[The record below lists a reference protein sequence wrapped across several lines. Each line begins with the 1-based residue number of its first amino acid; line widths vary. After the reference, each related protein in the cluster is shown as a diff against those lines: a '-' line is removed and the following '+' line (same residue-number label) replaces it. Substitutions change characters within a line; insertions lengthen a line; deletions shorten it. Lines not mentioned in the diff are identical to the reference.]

1 MTRPGLSP
9 PHQGDARGPAQGR
22 RASGLSIVLL
32 CALLPLA
39 AGAQVIVP
47 APLQGVDVIE
57 QLGDRVPEEGRLI
70 DSEGQ
75 PFRLAD
81 ELHHGKPVVL
91 ALVYYRCPQLC
102 SLTLSSLTRTLRD
115 SGMKLGRDYRAVV
128 LSIDPAETS
137 RDAAESKRGHMQA
150 LGVSPTTA
158 DWRFATAAEPEI
170 QALARATGFK
180 YRYDAQSKQF
190 AHASVAFVLA
200 EDGRLSRYLY
210 GIEYPARD
218 MKLALLEAGK
228 GKVGT
233 AFDRVLLTCFKYDPA
248 KRSYAPYG
256 LAFIRIGALL
266 VFAALVVLL
275 TVLWRQD
282 LKLKKQRGA
291 TA

>member
-1 MTRPGLSP
+1 MSRPG
-9 PHQGDARGPAQGR
+9 
-22 RASGLSIVLL
+22 SIAFVLW
-32 CALLPLA
+32 ALLPLV
-39 AGAQVIVP
+39 AGAQGTVRTRAP
-47 APLQGVDVIE
+47 AVDVIE
-57 QLGDRVPEEGRLI
+57 QLGDRVPEDGRLI

-81 ELHHGKPVVL
+81 ELHHGKPVIL

-102 SLTLSSLTRTLRD
+102 NLTLSALTRSLRE
-115 SGMKLGRDYRAVV
+115 SGMKAGRDYRAVIV
-128 LSIDPAETS
+128 SIDPTETA

-150 LGVSPTTA
+150 LGVSPTTN

-170 QALARATGFK
+170 QVLAKATGFK
-180 YRYDAQSKQF
+180 YRYDAPSKQF
-190 AHASVAFVLA
+190 EHVSVAFVLS

-210 GIEYPARD
+210 GIETPARD
-218 MKLALLEAGK
+218 MKLALVEAGK

-233 AFDRVLLTCFKYDPA
+233 AFDRVILTCFKYDPA
-248 KRSYAPYG
+248 KRSYAPYA
-256 LAFIRIGALL
+256 LAFVRIGAVL

>member
-1 MTRPGLSP
+1 VSRPGHIAFVLS
-9 PHQGDARGPAQGR
+9 AF
-22 RASGLSIVLL
+22 
-32 CALLPLA
+32 LPLL
-39 AGAQVIVP
+39 AGAQVNVP
-47 APLQGVDVIE
+47 SPLQGVDVIE
-57 QLGDRVPEEGRLI
+57 QLGDRVPEGGRLI

-81 ELHHGKPVVL
+81 ELHRGKPVVL

-102 SLTLSSLTRTLRD
+102 NLTLSSLTRTLRD

-128 LSIDPAETS
+128 VSIDPAETS
-137 RDAAESKRGHMQA
+137 REAAEAKRGHMQA
-150 LGVSPTTA
+150 LGVSPTTPE
-158 DWRFATAAEPEI
+158 WRFATAAEPEI
-170 QALARATGFK
+170 EALTKATGFK
-180 YRYDAQSKQF
+180 YRYDPPSKQY
-190 AHASVAFVLA
+190 AHPSVAFVLA

-218 MKLALLEAGK
+218 MKLALVEAGK

-248 KRSYAPYG
+248 KRSYGPYV
-256 LAFIRIGALL
+256 LAFVRIGALL

-282 LKLKKQRGA
+282 VKLKKQRGA

>member
-1 MTRPGLSP
+1 MRRSQHHLVALLS
-9 PHQGDARGPAQGR
+9 
-22 RASGLSIVLL
+22 
-32 CALLPLA
+32 ALLPFA
-39 AGAQVIVP
+39 AGAQVNVP
-47 APLQGVDVIE
+47 APMQGVDVIE
-57 QLGDRVPEEGRLI
+57 QLGDRVPEDGRLI

-81 ELHHGKPVVL
+81 ELHQGKPVVL

-128 LSIDPAETS
+128 VSIDPAETS
-137 RDAAESKRGHMQA
+137 RDSAESKRGHMQA
-150 LGVSPTTA
+150 LGVSPTTP

-170 QALARATGFK
+170 RALAKATGFLYK
-180 YRYDAQSKQF
+180 YDPPTKQF
-190 AHASVAFVLA
+190 AHPSVAFVLS

-218 MKLALLEAGK
+218 MKLALVEAGK

-248 KRSYAPYG
+248 KRSYGPYV

-266 VFAALVVLL
+266 VFAALVALL
-275 TVLWRQD
+275 TVLWRHD
-282 LKLKKQRGA
+282 LKLKKRRGA

>member
-1 MTRPGLSP
+1 MSRPGHIAFVLSTF
-9 PHQGDARGPAQGR
+9 
-22 RASGLSIVLL
+22 
-32 CALLPLA
+32 LPLL
-39 AGAQVIVP
+39 AGAQVNVP

-57 QLGDRVPEEGRLI
+57 QLGDRVPEGGRLV

-81 ELHHGKPVVL
+81 ELHRGKPVVL

-102 SLTLSSLTRTLRD
+102 NLTLSSLTRTLRD

-128 LSIDPAETS
+128 VSIDPTETS
-137 RDAAESKRGHMQA
+137 REAAEAKRGHMQA
-150 LGVSPTTA
+150 LGASPTTP

-170 QALARATGFK
+170 QALAKATGFK
-180 YRYDAQSKQF
+180 YRYDPPSKQY
-190 AHASVAFVLA
+190 AHPSVVFMLA

-218 MKLALLEAGK
+218 MKLALVEAGK

-248 KRSYAPYG
+248 KRSYGPYV

-282 LKLKKQRGA
+282 LKLKKRRGA

>member
-1 MTRPGLSP
+1 MSRGRHIAFVLS
-9 PHQGDARGPAQGR
+9 
-22 RASGLSIVLL
+22 
-32 CALLPLA
+32 ALLPLA
-39 AGAQVIVP
+39 ASAQ
-47 APLQGVDVIE
+47 QGTALTRTQAVDVIE
-57 QLGDRVPEEGRLI
+57 RLGDRVPDEGRLI

-81 ELHHGKPVVL
+81 ELHRGKPVVL

-102 SLTLSSLTRTLRD
+102 NLTLSSLNRTLRE
-115 SGMKLGRDYRAVV
+115 SGMKLGQDYRAVV
-128 LSIDPAETS
+128 VSIDPTETP

-150 LGVSPTTA
+150 LGVSPTTP

-170 QALARATGFK
+170 RALARATGFK
-180 YRYDAQSKQF
+180 YRYDAPSKQF
-190 AHASVAFVLA
+190 EHPSVAFVLT

-210 GIEYPARD
+210 GIQYPARD
-218 MKLALLEAGK
+218 MKLALVEAGK

-248 KRSYAPYG
+248 KRSYAPYA
-256 LAFIRIGALL
+256 LAFVRIGALL
-266 VFAALVVLL
+266 VFATLVALLI
-275 TVLWRQD
+275 VLWRQD

>member
-1 MTRPGLSP
+1 MSGPGHIAFVLS
-9 PHQGDARGPAQGR
+9 AF
-22 RASGLSIVLL
+22 
-32 CALLPLA
+32 LPLL
-39 AGAQVIVP
+39 AGAQVNVP
-47 APLQGVDVIE
+47 APLQDVDVIE
-57 QLGDRVPEEGRLI
+57 QLGDRVPEGGRLI

-81 ELHHGKPVVL
+81 ELHRGKPVVL

-102 SLTLSSLTRTLRD
+102 NLTLSSLTRTLRD
-115 SGMKLGRDYRAVV
+115 SGMKPGRDYRAVV
-128 LSIDPAETS
+128 VSIDPTETS
-137 RDAAESKRGHMQA
+137 REAAEAKRGHMQS
-150 LGVSPTTA
+150 LGVSPTTP

-170 QALARATGFK
+170 AALAKSTGFK
-180 YRYDAQSKQF
+180 YRYDPPSKQY
-190 AHASVAFVLA
+190 AHPSVAFVLA

-218 MKLALLEAGK
+218 MKLALVEAGK

-248 KRSYAPYG
+248 KRSYGPYV
-256 LAFIRIGALL
+256 LAFVRIGALL

>member
-1 MTRPGLSP
+1 MNRPGHIAFVLS
-9 PHQGDARGPAQGR
+9 AF
-22 RASGLSIVLL
+22 
-32 CALLPLA
+32 LPLL
-39 AGAQVIVP
+39 AGAQVNVP

-57 QLGDRVPEEGRLI
+57 QLGDRVPEGGRLI

-81 ELHHGKPVVL
+81 ELHRGRPVVL

-102 SLTLSSLTRTLRD
+102 NLTLSSLTRTLRD
-115 SGMKLGRDYRAVV
+115 SGMRLGRDYRAVV
-128 LSIDPAETS
+128 VSIDPTETS
-137 RDAAESKRGHMQA
+137 RDAAEAKRGHMQA
-150 LGVSPTTA
+150 LGVSPTTP

-170 QALARATGFK
+170 EALAKAIGFK
-180 YRYDAQSKQF
+180 YRYDPPSKQY
-190 AHASVAFVLA
+190 AHPSVAFVLA

-218 MKLALLEAGK
+218 MKLALVEAGK

-248 KRSYAPYG
+248 KRSYGPYV
-256 LAFIRIGALL
+256 LAFVRIGALL

-282 LKLKKQRGA
+282 VKLKKQRGA

>member
-1 MTRPGLSP
+1 MIRS
-9 PHQGDARGPAQGR
+9 GPMAF
-22 RASGLSIVLL
+22 VLG
-32 CALLPLA
+32 ALLPIA
-39 AGAQVIVP
+39 AVAQVNVP
-47 APLQGVDVIE
+47 APMQGVDVIE
-57 QLGDRVPEEGRLI
+57 QLGDRLPEDGLLI

-75 PFRLAD
+75 PFRLRDA
-81 ELHHGKPVVL
+81 LHRGTPVVL

-115 SGMKLGRDYRAVV
+115 SGMKPGKDYRAVV
-128 LSIDPAETS
+128 VSIDPKETP

-150 LGVSPTTA
+150 LGISPTTP

-170 QALARATGFK
+170 QALARATGFR
-180 YRYDAQSKQF
+180 YRYDAPSKQY
-190 AHASVAFVLA
+190 AHPSVAFVLS

-218 MKLALLEAGK
+218 MKLALVEAGK

-248 KRSYAPYG
+248 KRSYSPYG
-256 LAFIRIGALL
+256 LAFVRIGALL
-266 VFAALVVLL
+266 VFAALVALL
-275 TVLWRQD
+275 TLLWRQD

>member
-1 MTRPGLSP
+1 MSRPGSIAFVLST
-9 PHQGDARGPAQGR
+9 
-22 RASGLSIVLL
+22 
-32 CALLPLA
+32 LLPVV
-39 AGAQVIVP
+39 AGAQVNVP
-47 APLQGVDVIE
+47 APMQGVDVIE
-57 QLGDRVPEEGRLI
+57 QLGERVPEGGRLV

-81 ELHHGKPVVL
+81 ELHRGKPVVL

-102 SLTLSSLTRTLRD
+102 NLTLSSLTRTLRD
-115 SGMKLGRDYRAVV
+115 SGMKPGRDYRAVV
-128 LSIDPAETS
+128 VSIDPSETS
-137 RDAAESKRGHMQA
+137 RDAAEAKRGHMQA
-150 LGVSPTTA
+150 LGISPTTP

-170 QALARATGFK
+170 QALAKATGFK
-180 YRYDAQSKQF
+180 YRYDPPSKQY
-190 AHASVAFVLA
+190 AHPSVTFVLA

-218 MKLALLEAGK
+218 MKLALVEAGK

-248 KRSYAPYG
+248 KRSYGPYV
-256 LAFIRIGALL
+256 LAFVRIGALL

>member
-1 MTRPGLSP
+1 M
-9 PHQGDARGPAQGR
+9 
-22 RASGLSIVLL
+22 
-32 CALLPLA
+32 
-39 AGAQVIVP
+39 
-47 APLQGVDVIE
+47 QGVDVIE
-57 QLGDRVPEEGRLI
+57 QLGDRVPEDGRLV

-81 ELHHGKPVVL
+81 ELHRGKPVVL

-102 SLTLSSLTRTLRD
+102 SLVLSSLTRTLRG
-115 SGMKLGRDYRAVV
+115 SGMKLGQDYRAVV
-128 LSIDPAETS
+128 VSIDPTETP
-137 RDAAESKRGHMQA
+137 REAAESKRGHMQA
-150 LGVSPTTA
+150 LGVSPTTP
-158 DWRFATAAEPEI
+158 DWRFATASEPVI
-170 QALARATGFK
+170 QALARATGFT
-180 YRYDAQSKQF
+180 YRYDAPSKQY
-190 AHASVAFVLA
+190 AHPAVAFVLS

-210 GIEYPARD
+210 GIEYPAQD
-218 MKLALLEAGK
+218 MKLALVEAGK

-248 KRSYAPYG
+248 KRSYRPYV

>member
-1 MTRPGLSP
+1 VNRPGHIAFVLS
-9 PHQGDARGPAQGR
+9 AF
-22 RASGLSIVLL
+22 
-32 CALLPLA
+32 LPLL
-39 AGAQVIVP
+39 AGAQVNVP

-57 QLGDRVPEEGRLI
+57 QLGDRVPEGGRLI

-81 ELHHGKPVVL
+81 ELHRGKPVVL

-102 SLTLSSLTRTLRD
+102 NLTLSSLTRTLRD

-128 LSIDPAETS
+128 VSIDPTETS
-137 RDAAESKRGHMQA
+137 REAAEAKRGHMQA
-150 LGVSPTTA
+150 LGVSPTTP
-158 DWRFATAAEPEI
+158 DWRFATAAESEI
-170 QALARATGFK
+170 EALAKAIGFK
-180 YRYDAQSKQF
+180 YRYDPPSKQY
-190 AHASVAFVLA
+190 AHPSVAFVLA

-218 MKLALLEAGK
+218 MKLALVEAGK

-248 KRSYAPYG
+248 KRSYGPYV
-256 LAFIRIGALL
+256 LAFVRIGALL

-282 LKLKKQRGA
+282 VKLKKQRGA

>member
-1 MTRPGLSP
+1 VSRLPGI
-9 PHQGDARGPAQGR
+9 AFAV
-22 RASGLSIVLL
+22 A
-32 CALLPLA
+32 ALLPLV
-39 AGAQVIVP
+39 AGAQAGMRSRVQ
-47 APLQGVDVIE
+47 AVDVIE
-57 QLGDRVPEEGRLI
+57 QLGDRVPEDVRLV

-75 PFRLAD
+75 PFRLGD
-81 ELHHGKPVVL
+81 ELHRGKPVVL
-91 ALVYYRCPQLC
+91 ALVYFRCPQLC
-102 SLTLSSLTRTLRD
+102 NLTLSSLTRTLRE

-128 LSIDPAETS
+128 VSIDPAETA

-150 LGVSPTTA
+150 LGVSPKTP

-180 YRYDAQSKQF
+180 YRYDAPSKQF
-190 AHASVAFVLA
+190 EHLSVAFVLS

-218 MKLALLEAGK
+218 MKLALVEAGK

-233 AFDRVLLTCFKYDPA
+233 AFDRVILTCFKYDPA
-248 KRSYAPYG
+248 RRSYAPYG
-256 LAFIRIGALL
+256 LAFVRIGAML
-266 VFAALVVLL
+266 VFATLVVLL

>member
-1 MTRPGLSP
+1 MSRPGHIAFIL
-9 PHQGDARGPAQGR
+9 A
-22 RASGLSIVLL
+22 
-32 CALLPLA
+32 ALLPVV
-39 AGAQVIVP
+39 AGAQVNVP
-47 APLQGVDVIE
+47 APMQGVDVIE
-57 QLGDRVPEEGRLI
+57 QLGDRVPEDGRLI

-81 ELHHGKPVVL
+81 ELHRGKPVVL

-102 SLTLSSLTRTLRD
+102 NLTLSSLTRTLRD
-115 SGMKLGRDYRAVV
+115 SGMKPGRDYRAVV
-128 LSIDPAETS
+128 VSIDPTETS
-137 RDAAESKRGHMQA
+137 RDAAEAKRGHMQS
-150 LGVSPTTA
+150 LGVSPNTP
-158 DWRFATAAEPEI
+158 DWRFATAAEPGI

-180 YRYDAQSKQF
+180 YRYDPPSKQY
-190 AHASVAFVLA
+190 AHPSVAFVLA

-218 MKLALLEAGK
+218 MKLALVEAGK

-248 KRSYAPYG
+248 KRSYGPYV
-256 LAFIRIGALL
+256 LAFIRLGALL

-282 LKLKKQRGA
+282 LKLKKRRGA

>member
-1 MTRPGLSP
+1 MTR
-9 PHQGDARGPAQGR
+9 
-22 RASGLSIVLL
+22 SGHITLVL
-32 CALLPLA
+32 CALLPLS
-39 AGAQVIVP
+39 AGAQVNVP

-57 QLGDRVPEEGRLI
+57 QLGDRVPDDGRLI

-81 ELHHGKPVVL
+81 ELHRGKPVVL

-102 SLTLSSLTRTLRD
+102 SLVLSSLTRALRG
-115 SGMKLGRDYRAVV
+115 SGMKLGQDFRAVV
-128 LSIDPAETS
+128 VSIDPSETP
-137 RDAAESKRGHMQA
+137 REAAESKRGHMQA

-158 DWRFATAAEPEI
+158 DWRFATTTEPVI
-170 QALARATGFK
+170 QALAKATGFT
-180 YRYDAQSKQF
+180 YRYDAPSKQF
-190 AHASVAFVLA
+190 AHPAVTFVLS

-210 GIEYPARD
+210 GIEYPAQD
-218 MKLALLEAGK
+218 MKLALVEAGK

-248 KRSYAPYG
+248 KRSYGPYV

-282 LKLKKQRGA
+282 LKLKKRRSA

>member
-1 MTRPGLSP
+1 MTR
-9 PHQGDARGPAQGR
+9 
-22 RASGLSIVLL
+22 SGLHTLVL
-32 CALLPLA
+32 CALLPLS
-39 AGAQVIVP
+39 AGAQVNVP
-47 APLQGVDVIE
+47 APMQGVDVIE
-57 QLGDRVPEEGRLI
+57 QLGDRVPEDGRLI

-102 SLTLSSLTRTLRD
+102 SLVLSSLTRSLRG
-115 SGMKLGRDYRAVV
+115 SGMKIGEDYRAVV
-128 LSIDPAETS
+128 VSIDPEETP
-137 RDAAESKRGHMQA
+137 REAAESKRGHMQA

-158 DWRFATAAEPEI
+158 DWRFATATEPVI
-170 QALARATGFK
+170 QALARATGFT
-180 YRYDAQSKQF
+180 YRYDAPTKQY
-190 AHASVAFVLA
+190 AHPAVTFVLSD
-200 EDGRLSRYLY
+200 DGKLSRYLY
-210 GIEYPARD
+210 GIETQAKD
-218 MKLALLEAGK
+218 MKLALVEAGR

-248 KRSYAPYG
+248 KRSYTPYV

-266 VFAALVVLL
+266 VFASLVVLL

-282 LKLKKQRGA
+282 LKLKRQRGA